1 VTESVWLVIAGG
13 VVGIVASLVLLLQRG
28 WQREDRRRAAD
39 AKALEAAVDKLM
51 AWQDYAMKALSSGET
66 GSARDRRI
74 ELDTSWGADFAL
86 IPDQEATREL
96 IALSRDAYFFAGARR
111 AAPDLMERTDR
122 LIKLQDRVIQSA
134 QTRRRELA

>member
-74 ELDTSWGADFAL
+74 ELDTSWEADFAL
-86 IPDQEATREL
+86 IPDQEARREL